1 MDYFSINSLRETH
14 AGWSLLRAQ
23 NAPLALTFFMTAF
36 TDPNQRNLG
45 RQDLIDVLDDVLF
58 SLRDSLGED
67 RFPRSAADYLDD
79 WAEPEK
85 AWLRKFYTDSRDE
98 PVYDL
103 TASTEDVIRWV
114 EALRGRDFVPTQS
127 RLSSIFNLL
136 KTLVHGSE
144 TDPEARLAELQRQRD
159 DIDAQMEQIRSGE
172 IPVMSG
178 PEAVDHF
185 HQLTTQAKDLLADF
199 REVEANFR
207 KLDRNLRE
215 QISMWDGSQGDLLES
230 IFSSQQDISGSL
242 QGRTFQGFWDYL
254 MSPQLR
260 SELHELLDRATKIEA
275 LATQD
280 GLLSITSMQNDW
292 LPAVEQTQATVRQ
305 LSAQIRRLLDDKVF
319 LENKRIMAL
328 IRNIESSAV
337 AVRTSPPSGPFAEL
351 PGHDIPV
358 ALPFERPLYEPSR
371 QVAIHDG
378 VDVAEDLDVDADALF
393 TQFHVDAHR
402 LEANIDSVLAEAGQA
417 TLADVTDAFPLSQGL
432 AELVTY
438 FQLATESTWATID
451 SDRSQ
456 TLSWTLPDGSLREAT
471 VDQIIFV
478 RPS

>member
-1 MDYFSINSLRETH
+1 
-14 AGWSLLRAQ
+14 
-23 NAPLALTFFMTAF
+23 
-36 TDPNQRNLG
+36 
-45 RQDLIDVLDDVLF
+45 
-58 SLRDSLGED
+58 
-67 RFPRSAADYLDD
+67 
-79 WAEPEK
+79 
-85 AWLRKFYTDSRDE
+85 
-98 PVYDL
+98 
-103 TASTEDVIRWV
+103 
-114 EALRGRDFVPTQS
+114 
-127 RLSSIFNLL
+127 
-136 KTLVHGSE
+136 
-144 TDPEARLAELQRQRD
+144 
-159 DIDAQMEQIRSGE
+159 
-172 IPVMSG
+172 
-178 PEAVDHF
+178 
-185 HQLTTQAKDLLADF
+185 
-199 REVEANFR
+199 
-207 KLDRNLRE
+207 
-215 QISMWDGSQGDLLES
+215 
-230 IFSSQQDISGSL
+230 
-242 QGRTFQGFWDYL
+242 
-254 MSPQLR
+254 
-260 SELHELLDRATKIEA
+260 
-275 LATQD
+275 
-280 GLLSITSMQNDW
+280 
-292 LPAVEQTQATVRQ
+292 
-305 LSAQIRRLLDDKVF
+305 
-319 LENKRIMAL
+319 MAL

-337 AVRTSPPSGPFAEL
+337 AVRASPPSGPFAEL